1 MDKVL
6 GFGIIGSG
14 GISSAHANAIKSV
27 PGTKLVACSD
37 IIPGRAKQL
46 AEKFGCEWYGDNKKL
61 VERDDIDV
69 VNVCTPSGLHAEHG
83 LLAAQ
88 AGKHVIVEKPM
99 DLSLK
104 KIDRLI
110 ETCGKKKLKLTCI
123 FQYRFSK
130 SGRLIKQAVDKGRFG
145 QLVFATAEC
154 KWFRAQ
160 SYYDSGDWR
169 GTWRYD
175 GGVLSNQGIHY
186 IDQLCWLAG
195 DIERVEYAKVETR
208 ARKMEA
214 EDSAVAVVMFK
225 SGAWGVI
232 QGSTLAYPGL
242 AGRIEICGTVGS
254 AVHNGDTLMHWKV
267 EGEEEAP
274 DVEAQASSVASADP
288 AITALKGHD
297 AQVADFVLAI
307 REGRDP
313 YIKPEDARQ
322 SVALLRAIYEKA
334 LGRQPL
340 PD

>member
-14 GISSAHANAIKSV
+14 GISRAHARAINSV

-37 IIPGRAKQL
+37 VIPERAQKL
-46 AEKFGCEWYGDNKKL
+46 AEEFGCEWYDSNEKL

-69 VNVCTPSGLHAEHG
+69 VNVCTPSGLHAELG
-83 LLAAQ
+83 LLAAN
-88 AGKHVIVEKPM
+88 AGKHVIVEKPF

-110 ETCGKKKLKLTCI
+110 ETCRRKNLKLTCI

-130 SGRLIKQAVDKGRFG
+130 SGRMIKQAVDEGRFG
-145 QLVFATAEC
+145 QMVFATAEC
-154 KWFRAQ
+154 KWYRAQ
-160 SYYDSGDWR
+160 SYYDSGEWR
-169 GTWRYD
+169 GTWALD
-175 GGVLSNQGIHY
+175 GGVLSNQAIHY

-195 DIERVEYAKVETR
+195 EWDRVEFAKVETR
-208 ARKMEA
+208 ARNMEA
-214 EDSAVAVVMFK
+214 EDTAVAMVMFK
-225 SGAWGVI
+225 NGAWGVI
-232 QGSTLAYPGL
+232 EASTLVYPGL
-242 AGRIEICGTVGS
+242 SGRVEICGTTGS
-254 AVHNGDTLMHWKV
+254 AVHTGDSLIHWKI
-267 EGEEEAP
+267 EGEEQAP
-274 DVEAQASSVASADP
+274 DVEAQAGSVASADP
-288 AITALKGHD
+288 AIASLKGHD

-307 REGRDP
+307 REGREP

>member
-14 GISSAHANAIKSV
+14 GISTAHARAINSV

-37 IIPGRAKQL
+37 IIPERAQKL
-46 AEKFGCEWYGDNKKL
+46 AEQFNCEWYDDNAKM

-69 VNVCTPSGLHAEHG
+69 VNVCTPSGLHAELG
-83 LLAAQ
+83 LLAAE
-88 AGKHVIVEKPM
+88 AGKHVIVEKPF

-110 ETCGKKKLKLTCI
+110 RTCQKKNLKLTCI

-130 SGRLIKQAVDKGRFG
+130 SGRMIKKAVDEGRFG

-154 KWFRAQ
+154 KWYRAQ

-169 GTWRYD
+169 GTWALD
-175 GGVLSNQGIHY
+175 GGVLGNQAIHY

-195 DIERVEYAKVETR
+195 EWDRVEFAKIETR

-214 EDSAVAVVMFK
+214 EDSAVAAVMFK
-225 SGAWGVI
+225 NGAWGVI

-242 AGRIEICGTVGS
+242 SGRIEICGTKGS
-254 AVHNGDTLMHWKV
+254 AVHSGDSLLHWKI

-274 DVEAQASSVASADP
+274 DVDAQAGSVASADP
-288 AITALKGHD
+288 AIASLKGHD

-322 SVALLRAIYEKA
+322 AVTLLRAIYKKA
-334 LGRQPL
+334 LGKQPL